1 MTDLDEI
8 YAFAIDLGRK
18 AGQALLHNVEKR
30 ISGEIQEVQEKD
42 SAVDIVTQTDE
53 EVEALIKTAIY
64 ERYPSHKFL
73 GEETYA
79 KSKSRDYL
87 IDEQP
92 TWCIDPLD

>member
-1 MTDLDEI
+1 M
-8 YAFAIDLGRK
+8 
-18 AGQALLHNVEKR
+18 
-30 ISGEIQEVQEKD
+30 
-42 SAVDIVTQTDE
+42 
-53 EVEALIKTAIY
+53 IKTAIY

-92 TWCIDPLD
+92 TWCIDPLDGMFCLISFAW